1 MISDPIQPAL
11 ICPYTLLEEEA
22 LAWSILL
29 FQQALLLHPFPLS
42 LSPSHQSLMDQG
54 LLQVRSL
61 ERTQEE
67 IRAKDRSLRSIRT
80 YIAGKP
86 DQGMLKYLKEV
97 SHGENQETQEEIFG
111 LLKGQPFQKGA
122 KDSSAIDGQVLL
134 SLIHEWMLE
143 EWELEASLVRIEE
156 QEKNLAQGWQE
167 NIEEGLDFSF
177 PEHPGVKRKAV
188 EIICPLA
195 LTAWREL
202 KNRLVPEPLILFTN
216 QLWVWAENYGQDP
229 EEGRAISIP
238 LPDLGSLSLDDF
250 LKQSETRFS
259 KPAKDL
265 PGLLKSLIASPQEE
279 LILDFQ
285 KSLSGLGWPAGGRYN
300 LVLPPVKPSSNQ
312 RGSDQL
318 ILLSPWSPL

>member
-1 MISDPIQPAL
+1 MISDPIPPAL
-11 ICPYTLLEEEA
+11 IGPYTLLEEEA

-29 FQQALLLHPFPLS
+29 FQQALFLHPFPLP
-42 LSPSHQSLMDQG
+42 LPPSHQSLMAQG

-80 YIAGKP
+80 YIAGRP

-97 SHGENQETQEEIFG
+97 SHGENQETQEEILG
-111 LLKGQPFQKGA
+111 LLKGKPFQKEA
-122 KDSSAIDGQVLL
+122 KGSSAIDGQTLL
-134 SLIHEWMLE
+134 ALIHEWMLE
-143 EWELEASLVRIEE
+143 EWEVEAEFARIEK

-167 NIEEGLDFSF
+167 NIEEGLDFPF
-177 PEHPGVKRKAV
+177 PDHPVLKRKAV

-202 KNRLVPEPLILFTN
+202 KNRLVHEPVILLTN
-216 QLWVWAENYGQDP
+216 QLWVWAENYGQEPD
-229 EEGRAISIP
+229 EDRAVSIP

-250 LKQSETRFS
+250 QKHLETQSS
-259 KPAKDL
+259 KPAEDL
-265 PGLLKSLIASPQEE
+265 PGLLRSLIINPQEE
-279 LILDFQ
+279 SILDFQ
-285 KSLSGLGWPAGGRYN
+285 KALSGLGWPAGGRYN

-312 RGSDQL
+312 READPL
-318 ILLSPWSPL
+318 ILLAP